1 MRQLPLTHP
10 GTADSR
16 SPHRYLW
23 WVARGQWTTL
33 AGAVAFGVVWMVA
46 QALMPAIIGR
56 AIDAG
61 VAVRDTDA
69 LLWWGGLLLAVG
81 VVQAVAGIMR
91 HRFAVTCWLIAAYR
105 SVQLVAR
112 RTTELGA
119 TLPKRIA
126 TGEVVSVGATDL
138 AHIGNTF
145 DVLGRLAGAVVSFL
159 VVAVLLLNTSVALGL
174 VVLLGVPVL
183 LVAIGPL
190 LRPLQQRNLAH
201 RDLMGGLNTLAGDI
215 VAGLRVLRGIGGE
228 QVFHR
233 RYVRESQHVRGAGV
247 EVGRLQSVL
256 DGLQVLLPGVFIVVV
271 VWLGARFAVQG
282 SITPGELVAF
292 YGYAAFLMLP
302 LRTAT
307 EFANKYI
314 RAVVAARRICRVLDL
329 TNEVA
334 DPDEPAREPGT
345 GALVDHDSGVTVA
358 PGRLTA
364 LVCAQPEVAAG
375 IADRLGGY
383 APRSAGSVTLAG
395 VPLSSL
401 PRAVVR
407 RRILVSDP
415 GATLFS
421 GVLRDQLAAGR
432 PAEQLAL
439 ARAVHTAAAEDVL
452 EALPGG
458 LDAPVDERGRSF
470 SGGQRQRLTLARAL
484 TSDPDVLVLVEPTS
498 AVDAHTEARVAR
510 RLAAHRAGR
519 TTLVVTA
526 SPLLLEHVDHVL
538 FVEDGRV
545 VAGGRHRDLL
555 GAHEGYRRTVTR
567 GAED

>member
-10 GTADSR
+10 GTADAR

-33 AGAVAFGVVWMVA
+33 AGATTFGVVWMVA

-56 AIDAG
+56 AIDTG
-61 VAVRDTDA
+61 VAAQDTRA
-69 LLWWGGLLLAVG
+69 LLAWGGLLLAVG
-81 VVQAVAGIMR
+81 VVQAAAGIMR
-91 HRFAVTCWLIAAYR
+91 HRFAVTCWLTAAYR

-112 RTTELGA
+112 KTTELGA

-159 VVAVLLLNTSVALGL
+159 VVAVLLLNASVALGL

-256 DGLQVLLPGVFIVVV
+256 DGLQVLLPGVFVVVV

-282 SITPGELVAF
+282 AITPGELVAF

-329 TNEVA
+329 VNEVS
-334 DPDEPAREPGT
+334 DPDEPAQEPGT

-364 LVCAQPEVAAG
+364 LVCAQPEVSAG

-383 APRSAGSVTLAG
+383 AVGSVTLAG
-395 VPLSSL
+395 VPLGSL

-421 GVLRDQLAAGR
+421 GTLREQLAGGR
-432 PAEQLAL
+432 PAEELVLAK
-439 ARAVHTAAAEDVL
+439 AVHTAAAEDVL

-458 LDAPVDERGRSF
+458 MEAPVDERGRSF

-484 TSDPDVLVLVEPTS
+484 TADPDVLVLVEPTS
-498 AVDAHTEARVAR
+498 AVDAHTEARIAR

-519 TTLVVTA
+519 TTLAVTA
-526 SPLLLEHVDHVL
+526 SPLLLEHADHVL
-538 FVEDGRV
+538 FVEHGRV
-545 VAGGRHRDLL
+545 VAEGSHRDLL
-555 GAHEGYRRTVTR
+555 SAHERYRQTVTR

>member
-23 WVARGQWTTL
+23 WVARGQWSTL
-33 AGAVAFGVVWMVA
+33 AGAVVFGVVWMVA
-46 QALMPAIIGR
+46 QALMPAIIGK
-56 AIDAG
+56 AIDSG
-61 VAVRDTDA
+61 VAVPDTGA
-69 LLWWGGLLLAVG
+69 LLTWGGLLLAVG
-81 VVQAVAGIMR
+81 VVQAAAGIMR
-91 HRFAVTCWLIAAYR
+91 HRFAVTSWLIAAYR

-112 RTTELGA
+112 KTTELGA
-119 TLPKRIA
+119 TLPKRVA

-159 VVAVLLLNTSVALGL
+159 VVAVLLLNTSVTLGL

-256 DGLQVLLPGVFIVVV
+256 DGLQVLLPGVFVVVV

-282 SITPGELVAF
+282 AITPGELVAF

-314 RAVVAARRICRVLDL
+314 RAVVAARRVCRVLNL

-334 DPDEPAREPGT
+334 DPDDPAQEPGI

-364 LVCAQPEVAAG
+364 LVCAHPEVSAG

-383 APRSAGSVTLAG
+383 ARGSVTLAG
-395 VPLSSL
+395 VPLTSL
-401 PRAVVR
+401 PRAVLR
-407 RRILVSDP
+407 RRILVTDP

-421 GVLRDQLAAGR
+421 GVLREQLAAGR
-432 PAEQLAL
+432 PADDVVL

-458 LDAPVDERGRSF
+458 LDAPVEERGRSF

-484 TSDPDVLVLVEPTS
+484 TADPDVLVLVEPTS

-510 RLAAHRAGR
+510 RLATHRTGR

-538 FVEDGRV
+538 LVEHGRV
-545 VAGGRHRDLL
+545 VAEGTHHHLL
-555 GAHEGYRRTVTR
+555 SVHEGYRQTVTR

>member
-10 GTADSR
+10 GTADAR

-23 WVARGQWTTL
+23 WVARGQWPTL
-33 AGAVAFGVVWMVA
+33 AGAVVFGVVWMVA

-56 AIDAG
+56 AIDTG
-61 VAVRDTDA
+61 VAGRDTGA
-69 LLWWGGLLLAVG
+69 LLAWGGLLLAVG
-81 VVQAVAGIMR
+81 VVQAAAGVMR

-112 RTTELGA
+112 KTTELGA

-145 DVLGRLAGAVVSFL
+145 DVLGRLAGAAVSFL
-159 VVAVLLLNTSVALGL
+159 VVAVLLLNTSVTLGL

-233 RYVRESQHVRGAGV
+233 RYVRESQQVRGAGV

-256 DGLQVLLPGVFIVVV
+256 DGLQVLLPGVFVVVV

-282 SITPGELVAF
+282 AITPGELVAF

-329 TNEVA
+329 TNEVV
-334 DPDEPAREPGT
+334 DPDVPAQEPGA
-345 GALVDHDSGVTVA
+345 GALVDYDSGVTVA

-364 LVCAQPEVAAG
+364 LVCAQPEVSAG

-383 APRSAGSVTLAG
+383 AAGSVTLAG
-395 VPLSSL
+395 VPLGSL

-407 RRILVSDP
+407 RRVLVADQT
-415 GATLFS
+415 ATLFS

-432 PAEQLAL
+432 PADDLVL

-458 LDAPVDERGRSF
+458 LDAPVEERGRSF

-484 TSDPDVLVLVEPTS
+484 TADPDVLVLVEPTS

-510 RLAAHRAGR
+510 RLAVHRAGR
-519 TTLVVTA
+519 STLVVTA

-538 FVEDGRV
+538 FVEHGRL
-545 VAGGRHRDLL
+545 AAEGTHHDLL
-555 GAHEGYRRTVTR
+555 RTHEGYRQTVTR
-567 GAED
+567 GVED